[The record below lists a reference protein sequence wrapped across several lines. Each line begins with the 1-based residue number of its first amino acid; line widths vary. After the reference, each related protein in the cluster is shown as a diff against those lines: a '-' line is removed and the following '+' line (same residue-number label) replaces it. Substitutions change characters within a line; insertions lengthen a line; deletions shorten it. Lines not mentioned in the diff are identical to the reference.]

1 MHVICSGVRIG
12 SCEVRCLSIK
22 LSLALFFLKKV
33 VFFGSN
39 TCTVNCLFIL
49 EETFAVFGSVSGLVT
64 SKMFG
69 FAARVNT
76 YELIREH
83 SVRDSGTKYS
93 LWTPDSCHATKL
105 EHFGF

>member
-1 MHVICSGVRIG
+1 MFEYKAVPSFVF
-12 SCEVRCLSIK
+12 SKEST
-22 LSLALFFLKKV
+22 
-33 VFFGSN
+33 FFGSN
-39 TCTVNCLFIL
+39 TVNCLFIL
-49 EETFAVFGSVSGLVT
+49 EEIFAVFGSVSGLVT

-93 LWTPDSCHATKL
+93 LWTPDSWHATKL